1 MIAYSSIFLL
11 RCRLVAVKNISV
23 AAGDGASFPV
33 QRHHVTQLIPFTNYT
48 FAVRAGNK
56 LNDVIAWGD
65 WSEATSVVTDTAR
78 KITDTNSAVRRCR
91 DVSSNK
97 FDLVSTTRAVYL
109 RLWFAQSDKHSDSP
123 GDVNGVV
130 KINAI
135 RCVISIV
142 TPFNIET
149 YLALCQRKHSVL
161 A

>member
-109 RLWFAQSDKHSDSP
+109 RL
-123 GDVNGVV
+123 
-130 KINAI
+130 
-135 RCVISIV
+135 
-142 TPFNIET
+142 
-149 YLALCQRKHSVL
+149 
-161 A
+161 